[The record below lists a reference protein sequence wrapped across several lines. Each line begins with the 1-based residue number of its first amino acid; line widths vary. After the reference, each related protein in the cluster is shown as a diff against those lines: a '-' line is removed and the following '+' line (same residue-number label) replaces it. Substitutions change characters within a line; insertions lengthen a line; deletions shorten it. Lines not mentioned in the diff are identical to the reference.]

1 MMMMMMMMM
10 MLLVGAVG
18 MDEKFIDC
26 RCCSMSEA
34 GSCSMYTPDSG
45 CGRSTHKMSLTIARM
60 AGSKVVPETGSVSAQ
75 KGWAELCGEALCL
88 TKCDPTTSYT
98 SSGQ

>member
-1 MMMMMMMMM
+1 MMMMMMM

-18 MDEKFIDC
+18 MGEKFIDC

-34 GSCSMYTPDSG
+34 GSCNMYTLDSG

-60 AGSKVVPETGSVSAQ
+60 ASSKVVPETGSVSAQ
-75 KGWAELCGEALCL
+75 KRWAELCGEALCL

>member
-1 MMMMMMMMM
+1 MMMTMMMMMR
-10 MLLVGAVG
+10 LVGAVG

-34 GSCSMYTPDSG
+34 GSCSMYTLDSG

-60 AGSKVVPETGSVSAQ
+60 AGSKVVQETGSVSAQ
-75 KGWAELCGEALCL
+75 KRWAELCGEALCL